1 MNECTRRITW
11 LASAR
16 LIWLVL
22 SVGRMFMCNSA
33 RAAMIR
39 GHLLQWV
46 TAVIFSLGLC
56 GASLAE
62 AGADSGPITL
72 IAGRSTVVRAPWPT
86 VRVAVTDP
94 KVADVQVLTPEQVL
108 VQGLKVGSTDL
119 ILWSEDESETWQRR
133 VIVRLDLENIQNSLQ
148 RLFPT
153 AELQVSD
160 SGEVLLI
167 QGLLRSTDQATQ
179 MRQYLEQ
186 TKIPYVDMT
195 SVAGIQQVQL
205 QVRVAEV
212 SRAALRQLGINAVG
226 TDDDFFF
233 GQKIGG
239 IVPSIDIG
247 PAGQVFTTPEAMDHL
262 VFATPEDGIAVGSNV
277 TLFGGFPRADLEVYL
292 QALAENQYMRILA
305 NPTLVTLSGESA
317 DFLAG
322 GEFPIPVPQ
331 TSGAGGGQTITIEYK
346 RFGVLLVFEP
356 IVLGDGGIRL
366 HALQEVSELTE
377 VGALQI
383 QGYSVPGLTTRR
395 AETTLELK
403 SGQSFAMAGLLRSN
417 DAAINSRIPGLGDLP
432 VIGPLFRSV
441 RYRNEQSELVILVTA
456 SLVEPMS
463 TASAP
468 PLPGVA
474 HRAPNDWE
482 LYIEGRIE
490 GRRPAQIDPASQQWL
505 KEMGLD
511 GLVGP
516 GAWDTYEEQ
525 TYPEAARAA
534 EADSQND
541 TAPAPGTDK
550 TEASPLEKNEP
561 GKSQPWTTPSGLPST
576 PIEGALLI
584 TGRQPVAAIGL
595 LWQIRA

>member
-1 MNECTRRITW
+1 MYD
-11 LASAR
+11 
-16 LIWLVL
+16 
-22 SVGRMFMCNSA
+22 SA
-33 RAAMIR
+33 RAVMIR
-39 GHLLQWV
+39 GHFLRWV
-46 TAVIFSLGLC
+46 TAIIFSLGLR
-56 GASLAE
+56 GTILAE
-62 AGADSGPITL
+62 VGADSGPITL
-72 IAGRSTVVRAPWPT
+72 IAGRSAVVRAPWLT

-119 ILWSEDESETWQRR
+119 ILWSENESETWQRR

-167 QGLLRSTDQATQ
+167 QGLLRSTDQAAQ
-179 MRQYLEQ
+179 MRQYLEKM
-186 TKIPYVDMT
+186 KIPYVDMT

-233 GQKIGG
+233 GQKVGG
-239 IVPSIDIG
+239 IVPSIDVG
-247 PAGQVFTTPEAMDHL
+247 PTGQVFSTPSAMDNL
-262 VFATPEDGIAVGSNV
+262 IFATPEEGIAVGSNV
-277 TLFGGFPRADLEVYL
+277 TLFGGFPNADLEVYL

-305 NPTLVTLSGESA
+305 NPTLVTLSGEAA

-331 TSGAGGGQTITIEYK
+331 TGGAGGGQTITIEYK

-366 HALQEVSELTE
+366 RALQEVSELTD

-441 RYRNEQSELVILVTA
+441 RYKNEETELVILVTA
-456 SLVEPMS
+456 SLVDPMS

-474 HRAPNDWE
+474 HQAPNNWE

-490 GRRPAQIDPASQQWL
+490 GKRPAQIDPASQQWL
-505 KEMGLD
+505 RKMGLD

-525 TYPEAARAA
+525 TYPQAARAA
-534 EADSQND
+534 EAGNWND
-541 TAPAPGTDK
+541 VVPAPSTNK
-550 TEASPLEKNEP
+550 TNTPPPKKDEP
-561 GKSQPWTTPSGLPST
+561 GKGQPWSNPSGLPST
-576 PIEGALLI
+576 PVEGALHI
-584 TGRQPVAAIGL
+584 TGRHPFAAGGT
-595 LWQIRA
+595 LWQTRA